1 MNTNQPRVTAKKLE
15 VYLKQPKTAK
25 EIAQKLGFNSVKE
38 LDEAMKKTFPSQRY
52 EYYRSRLAK
61 KTSSKKSSKKKA
73 TVEVHE
79 PEFIEPK
86 DEDTRP
92 TLEELR
98 QLEEDQQAATI
109 ESEVAVKAIRQR
121 AKENLKSIQALKDKV
136 DGWLV
141 LINEA
146 LAQIDTLEDQSIDIL
161 ADHEEALADLH
172 EKQKT
177 LKEIRD
183 EIEERS
189 VIFILV
195 DGKAGIDAEMD
206 GKPFELS
213 FGDWR
218 SIYDDILSRDP
229 EELGDLRVSDMIQ
242 VAKVLSLPDDAVYDI
257 TFESEHME
265 ELYKSMRSA
274 N

>member
-61 KTSSKKSSKKKA
+61 KTSSKKSSKKK
-73 TVEVHE
+73 TPEVVHE
-79 PEFIEPK
+79 SEFVEPK
-86 DEDTRP
+86 VEDTRP

-98 QLEEDQQAATI
+98 QLEKVQQEVTI

-121 AKENLKSIQALKDKV
+121 ARENLKSIQDLKTSV
-136 DGWLV
+136 DEWLV
-141 LINEA
+141 LINKA
-146 LAQIDTLEDQSIDIL
+146 LSKIDTLEAQAIDIL
-161 ADHEEALADLH
+161 AEHEGALAELH

-195 DGKAGIDAEMD
+195 DGKSGIDAEMD
-206 GKPFELS
+206 GKPYELN
-213 FGDWR
+213 FGDWHT
-218 SIYDDILSRDP
+218 IYHKILSRDP

-242 VAKVLSLPDDAVYDI
+242 IAKVLSLPDDAVYDI
-257 TFESEHME
+257 TFESDNME
-265 ELYKSMRSA
+265 ELYKSMKSA

>member
-25 EIAQKLGFNSVKE
+25 EIAEKLGFKSVKE

-61 KTSSKKSSKKKA
+61 KTSGKRSSKKQTA
-73 TVEVHE
+73 E
-79 PEFIEPK
+79 PVPEPK
-86 DEDTRP
+86 FVEPQTEDTRP

-98 QLEEDQQAATI
+98 HLEEAQQAVTI

-121 AKENLKSIQALKDKV
+121 ARENLKSIQALKDKV

-146 LAQIDTLEDQSIDIL
+146 QAEIETLENESIDIL
-161 ADHEEALADLH
+161 ADHEQALADLH

-206 GKPFELS
+206 GKPFELT
-213 FGDWR
+213 FGDWHT
-218 SIYDDILSRDP
+218 IYHNILSRDP
-229 EELGDLRVSDMIQ
+229 EELGNLRVSDMIQ
-242 VAKVLSLPDDAVYDI
+242 VARVLSLPDAVYDI
-257 TFESEHME
+257 TFESDDME
-265 ELYKSMRSA
+265 ELYKSMKVS
-274 N
+274 